1 MEVAESNMSIQDRNE
16 QLIITPIC
24 SVLGHVDV
32 GKTKLLD
39 YLRST
44 HTKEV
49 SGITQQIGTTVFDK
63 ESLLALCGK
72 LGNDLE
78 IDKLIMIDTPGH
90 SNFTT
95 MRQVG
100 AVISNLVIVVVDINK
115 GLEEE
120 TKRCLKFVKENHDT
134 NFVIAL
140 NKLDRIYGWESIP
153 QAPLKRTFNK
163 NKAVMETVKTNINR
177 IICQLAEL
185 EINACA
191 YYDNKDL
198 STFVSMIPISAQTGE
213 GIPDLM
219 LVISKM
225 MVRATKKL
233 EARPISQY
241 TFGYFLDKRFEERV
255 GNFNVS
261 ININGTL
268 CNGDRLIIVDRDD
281 RNIVIEGVVK
291 NLVASSEGKE
301 MKDKSRYKT
310 IQRVEG
316 TTGLGIFLNDDIQC
330 SPGSIY
336 AVTTGHSSEE
346 VEEII
351 KLAQDTISCT
361 SSNLMC
367 QYDKKQY
374 GVFLYAPSLNIISAL
389 ISIMND
395 NKIPIIDHCVGRLTR
410 QTIIKL
416 NGVYERMD
424 VEHEIN
430 YVQRYKTILVFNP
443 VAEKE
448 NPLDGIEKNVIDM
461 CKQNKITII
470 GEKTVFKLLEKYTEF
485 VGVCDTKFHNKYKN
499 VGESFQLKILPE
511 YVFLKTTPLL
521 FGVRVVK
528 GQFKVGTLVCA
539 VKGDTNLKL
548 GNITSIQKNKKSV
561 DTMKVGDELCIR
573 IESSDGKLTYGEDFD
588 ETFEIQ
594 RYITDEERLVIKFI
608 ESLM

>member
-1 MEVAESNMSIQDRNE
+1 MSECITNS
-16 QLIITPIC
+16 IITPIC

-63 ESLLALCGK
+63 ESLHKLCGK
-72 LGNDLE
+72 LGEELE
-78 IDKLIMIDTPGH
+78 VDRLIMIDTPGH

-120 TKRCLKFVKENHDT
+120 TKRCLRFVKENHDT

-140 NKLDRIYGWESIP
+140 NKLDRVYGWKPTEN
-153 QAPLKRTFNK
+153 APLKRAFNK
-163 NKAVMETVKTNINR
+163 NKEVMETVKDNINR

-213 GIPDLM
+213 GIPDLI

-233 EARPISQY
+233 EEKPISQY
-241 TFGYFLDKRFEERV
+241 TFGYFLDKRYEERT

-261 ININGTL
+261 ININKEL
-268 CNGDRLIIVDRDD
+268 NFGDRLVIVDRDD
-281 RNIVIEGVVK
+281 RNIQYESVVK
-291 NLVASSEGKE
+291 SLVSSSEGKE

-310 IQRVEG
+310 IQSVNG
-316 TTGLGIFLNDDIQC
+316 TTGLGIFLNEDITP
-330 SPGSIY
+330 SPGSMY
-336 AVTTGHSSEE
+336 AVTTGLSDFEKGE
-346 VEEII
+346 LIRLMQENM
-351 KLAQDTISCT
+351 SCT

-367 QYDKKQY
+367 QYTKKEH
-374 GVFLYAPSLNIISAL
+374 GVFLYAPSLNILSAL
-389 ISIMND
+389 ISIVNEQS
-395 NKIPIIDHCVGRLTR
+395 IPIVDHCVGRLTR
-410 QTIIKL
+410 QTIIKI

-448 NPLDGIEKNVIDM
+448 NPLDGIESNVIGM
-461 CKQNKITII
+461 CNQNKITII
-470 GEKTVFKLLEKYTEF
+470 GEKTVFKVLEKYKEY
-485 VGVCDTKFHNKYKN
+485 VDKCDIKFHNKYKN
-499 VGESFQLKILPE
+499 IGDSFQLKILPE
-511 YVFLKTTPLL
+511 FMFMKTTPLL
-521 FGVRVVK
+521 FGIRVVK
-528 GQFKVGTLVCA
+528 GQFKVGTLVVA
-539 VKGDTNLKL
+539 VKGDKQILL
-548 GNITSIQKNKKSV
+548 GNVTSIQKNKKNV
-561 DTMKVGDELCIR
+561 DTMKIGDEICIR
-573 IESSDGKLTYGEDFD
+573 IESSGDKLTFGEDFD
-588 ETFEIQ
+588 DTYEIQ
-594 RYITDEERLVIKFI
+594 RYITNEEKIVMKFI
-608 ESLM
+608 EDLQTK

>member
-1 MEVAESNMSIQDRNE
+1 MNE
-16 QLIITPIC
+16 HVTSSIITPIC

-63 ESLLALCGK
+63 DSLQKLCGK
-72 LGNDLE
+72 LGAELE
-78 IDKLIMIDTPGH
+78 VDRLIMIDTPGH

-120 TKRCLKFVKENHDT
+120 TKRCLRFVKDNHDT

-140 NKLDRIYGWESIP
+140 NKLDRIYGWKSIDN
-153 QAPLKRTFNK
+153 APLKKTFNK
-163 NKAVMETVKTNINR
+163 NKEVMDTVKGNIDR

-198 STFVSMIPISAQTGE
+198 STFVSMIPLSAQTGE
-213 GIPDLM
+213 GIPDLI

-233 EARPISQY
+233 EEKPISRY
-241 TFGYFLDKRFEERV
+241 TFGYFLDKRYEERT

-261 ININGTL
+261 ININKEIAT
-268 CNGDRLIIVDRDD
+268 GDRLIIVDRDD
-281 RNIVIEGVVK
+281 KNIQYESVVRS
-291 NLVASSEGKE
+291 LVSSAEGKE

-310 IQRVEG
+310 IQSVDG
-316 TTGLGIFLNDDIQC
+316 TSGLGIFLNDDITP
-330 SPGSIY
+330 SPGSMY
-336 AVTTGHSSEE
+336 AVTTGLASEE
-346 VEEII
+346 QEELIRLM
-351 KLAQDTISCT
+351 KDNMSCT

-367 QYDKKQY
+367 QYDKKTY
-374 GVFLYAPSLNIISAL
+374 GVFLYAPSLNILSAL
-389 ISIMND
+389 ISIVNE
-395 NKIPIIDHCVGRLTR
+395 NSIPIMDHCVGRLTR
-410 QTIIKL
+410 QTIIKI

-448 NPLDGIEKNVIDM
+448 NPLDGIEANVIGM
-461 CKQNKITII
+461 CNQNKITLI
-470 GEKTVFKLLEKYTEF
+470 GEKTVFKIMEKYKEY
-485 VGVCDTKFHNKYKN
+485 VENCNTKFYNKYKN
-499 VGESFQLKILPE
+499 IGDSFQLKILPE
-511 YVFLKTTPLL
+511 YVFMKTTPLL
-521 FGVRVVK
+521 FGIRVIK
-528 GQFKVGTLVCA
+528 GQFKVGTLVVA
-539 VKGDTNLKL
+539 VKGDKQLLL
-548 GNITSIQKNKKSV
+548 GNITSIQKNKKNV
-561 DTMKVGDELCIR
+561 DNMKIGDEICIR
-573 IESSDGKLTYGEDFD
+573 IESSGDKLTFGEDFD
-588 ETFEIQ
+588 ETYEIQ
-594 RYITDEERLVIKFI
+594 RYITEEEKVVMRFI
-608 ESLM
+608 ESLSSI

>member
-1 MEVAESNMSIQDRNE
+1 MSEYIPSS
-16 QLIITPIC
+16 IITPIC

-63 ESLLALCGK
+63 ESLQKLCGK
-72 LGNDLE
+72 LGEELE
-78 IDKLIMIDTPGH
+78 VDRLIMIDTPGH

-140 NKLDRIYGWESIP
+140 NKLDRTYGWNPTEN
-153 QAPLKRTFNK
+153 APLKRAFNK
-163 NKAVMETVKTNINR
+163 NKAVMDTVKDNINR

-198 STFVSMIPISAQTGE
+198 STFVSMIPLSAQTGE
-213 GIPDLM
+213 GIPDLI

-233 EARPISQY
+233 EEKPISQY
-241 TFGYFLDKRFEERV
+241 TFGYFLDKRYEERT

-261 ININGTL
+261 ININKEL
-268 CNGDRLIIVDRDD
+268 SFGDRLVIVDRDD
-281 RNIVIEGVVK
+281 KNVQYESVIK
-291 NLVASSEGKE
+291 SLVSSSEGKE

-310 IQRVEG
+310 IQSING
-316 TTGLGIFLNDDIQC
+316 TAGLGIFLNDDITP
-330 SPGSIY
+330 SPGSMY
-336 AVTTGHSSEE
+336 AVTTGLSDQEKDE
-346 VEEII
+346 LVRLMQENM
-351 KLAQDTISCT
+351 SCT

-367 QYDKKQY
+367 QYDKKEY
-374 GVFLYAPSLNIISAL
+374 GVFLYAPSLNILSAL
-389 ISIMND
+389 ISIVNEQS
-395 NKIPIIDHCVGRLTR
+395 IPIMDHCVGRLTR
-410 QTIIKL
+410 QTVIKI

-448 NPLDGIEKNVIDM
+448 NPLDGIESNVVGM
-461 CKQNKITII
+461 CNQNKIVMI
-470 GEKTVFKLLEKYTEF
+470 GEKTVFKVLEKYKEY
-485 VGVCDTKFHNKYKN
+485 VANCDVKFYNKYKN
-499 VGESFQLKILPE
+499 IGESFQLKILPE
-511 YVFLKTTPLL
+511 FVFMKTTPLL
-521 FGVRVVK
+521 FGIRVIK
-528 GQFKVGTLVCA
+528 GQFKVGTLVVA
-539 VKGDTNLKL
+539 VKGDQQLLL
-548 GNITSIQKNKKSV
+548 GNVTSIQKNKKNV
-561 DTMKVGDELCIR
+561 DTMKVGDEICIR
-573 IESSDGKLTYGEDFD
+573 IESSGDKLTFGEDFD
-588 ETFEIQ
+588 DTYEIQ
-594 RYITDEERLVIKFI
+594 RYITNEEKIVMKFI
-608 ESLM
+608 EGLEIN

>member
-1 MEVAESNMSIQDRNE
+1 MSDNITNS
-16 QLIITPIC
+16 IITPIC

-63 ESLLALCGK
+63 ESLQKLCGK
-72 LGNDLE
+72 LGEE
-78 IDKLIMIDTPGH
+78 IEVDRLIMIDTPGH

-120 TKRCLKFVKENHDT
+120 TKRCLRFVKENHDT

-140 NKLDRIYGWESIP
+140 NKLDRTYGWKP
-153 QAPLKRTFNK
+153 TDNAPLKKAFNK
-163 NKAVMETVKTNINR
+163 NKEVMETVKDNINR

-213 GIPDLM
+213 GIPDLI

-233 EARPISQY
+233 EENPISQY
-241 TFGYFLDKRFEERV
+241 TFGYFLDKRYEERT

-261 ININGTL
+261 ININREL
-268 CNGDRLIIVDRDD
+268 RFGDKLVIIDRDD
-281 RNIVIEGVVK
+281 KNIQYESVIK
-291 NLVASSEGKE
+291 SLVSSAEGKE

-310 IQRVEG
+310 IQSVNG
-316 TTGLGIFLNDDIQC
+316 TTGLGIFLNDDITP
-330 SPGSIY
+330 SPGSMY
-336 AVTTGHSSEE
+336 AVTTGFTDSEKDE
-346 VEEII
+346 LIRLMKENM
-351 KLAQDTISCT
+351 SCT

-367 QYDKKQY
+367 QYDKKEY
-374 GVFLYAPSLNIISAL
+374 GVFLYAPSLNILSAL
-389 ISIMND
+389 ISIV
-395 NKIPIIDHCVGRLTR
+395 KEQSIPIMDHCVGRLTR
-410 QTIIKL
+410 QTVIKI

-430 YVQRYKTILVFNP
+430 YVQRYKTMLVFNP
-443 VAEKE
+443 VADKE
-448 NPLDGIEKNVIDM
+448 NPLDGIETNVIGM

-470 GEKTVFKLLEKYTEF
+470 GEKTVFKLMEKYKEY
-485 VGVCDTKFHNKYKN
+485 VDNCDVKFYNKYKN
-499 VGESFQLKILPE
+499 IGESFQLKILPE
-511 YVFLKTTPLL
+511 FVFMKTTPLL
-521 FGVRVVK
+521 FGIRVTK
-528 GQFKVGTLVCA
+528 GQFKIGTTVIA
-539 VKGDTNLKL
+539 TKGDKQILL
-548 GNITSIQKNKKSV
+548 GNVTSIQKNKKNV
-561 DTMKVGDELCIR
+561 ETMKVGDEMCIR
-573 IESSDGKLTYGEDFD
+573 IESSGDKLTFGEDFD
-588 ETFEIQ
+588 DTYEIQ
-594 RYITDEERLVIKFI
+594 RYITTEEKVVIKFI
-608 ESLM
+608 EGLKII

>member
-1 MEVAESNMSIQDRNE
+1 MSEPITNS
-16 QLIITPIC
+16 IITPIC

-63 ESLLALCGK
+63 ESLQKLCGK
-72 LGNDLE
+72 LGEELE
-78 IDKLIMIDTPGH
+78 VDRLIMIDTPGH

-140 NKLDRIYGWESIP
+140 NKLDRIYGWNPTEN
-153 QAPLKRTFNK
+153 APLKRAFNK
-163 NKAVMETVKTNINR
+163 NKAVMDTVKDNINR

-198 STFVSMIPISAQTGE
+198 STFVSMIPLSAQTGE
-213 GIPDLM
+213 GIPDLI

-233 EARPISQY
+233 EENPISQY
-241 TFGYFLDKRFEERV
+241 TFGYFLDKRYEERT

-261 ININGTL
+261 ININKEL
-268 CNGDRLIIVDRDD
+268 NFGDRLVIVDRDD
-281 RNIVIEGVVK
+281 KNMQYESVVK
-291 NLVASSEGKE
+291 SLVSSSEGKE

-310 IQRVEG
+310 IQNVNG
-316 TTGLGIFLNDDIQC
+316 TAGLGIFLNDDITP
-330 SPGSIY
+330 SPGSMY
-336 AVTTGHSSEE
+336 AVTTGLSDSEKDE
-346 VEEII
+346 LIRLMQENM
-351 KLAQDTISCT
+351 SCT

-367 QYDKKQY
+367 QYDKKEY
-374 GVFLYAPSLNIISAL
+374 GVFLYAPSLNILSAL
-389 ISIMND
+389 ISIVNEQ
-395 NKIPIIDHCVGRLTR
+395 KIPIMDHCVGRLTR
-410 QTIIKL
+410 QTVIKI

-448 NPLDGIEKNVIDM
+448 NPLDGIESNVVGM
-461 CKQNKITII
+461 CNQNKITMI
-470 GEKTVFKLLEKYTEF
+470 GEKTVFKVLEKYKEY
-485 VGVCDTKFHNKYKN
+485 VDNCDVKFHNKYKN
-499 VGESFQLKILPE
+499 IGDSFQLKILPE
-511 YVFLKTTPLL
+511 FVFMKTTPLL
-521 FGVRVVK
+521 FGIRVVK
-528 GQFKVGTLVCA
+528 GQFKVGTLVVA
-539 VKGDTNLKL
+539 VKGDQQILL
-548 GNITSIQKNKKSV
+548 GNVTSIQKNKKNV
-561 DTMKVGDELCIR
+561 DTMKVGDEICIR
-573 IESSDGKLTYGEDFD
+573 IESSGDKLTFGEDFD
-588 ETFEIQ
+588 DTFEIQ
-594 RYITDEERLVIKFI
+594 RYITNEEKIVMKFI
-608 ESLM
+608 EGLK